1 VEYGLIFYHGP
12 LGDRKVSMPLVAG
25 VGCVDY
31 TIRIMGSGFPD
42 TIHTVTFDCWSTLI
56 YEAKAPLPLP
66 IGAAER
72 KRSVN
77 ERRAS
82 SLAALLALEPPLVA
96 AAFAAAWQEHQRAW
110 HRREAFTGE
119 HMLDHTLRT
128 LGLQLTAAQRAELL
142 RTLEDEITV
151 RHVQAAPG
159 ARELLAHLRA
169 RGIRTALICD
179 TGFTPGRVVR
189 QLLAEQGLLEL
200 LELTIFSD
208 EIGVAKP
215 HPRAFSS
222 ALEGLGVTA
231 QGAVHVGDIRRS
243 DIAGARAAGMGS
255 VRFAGLHDDNDDANG
270 SGAGVIDCAAAGCTP
285 PCARPE
291 ADQVV
296 ATYTALRSLLEPRL
310 VTVSVSS

>member
-1 VEYGLIFYHGP
+1 MEYGLIFYHGP
-12 LGDRKVSMPLVAG
+12 RGDPKVSKPSVAG

-31 TIRIMGSGFPD
+31 IIRTMGSGFPD

-56 YEAKAPLPLP
+56 YEAKAPVP
-66 IGAAER
+66 IDAAEH
-72 KRSVN
+72 KRSGN
-77 ERRAS
+77 ERRAAN
-82 SLAALLALEPPLVA
+82 LAAVLALEPQLVA

-128 LGLQLTAAQRAELL
+128 LSLQLTAAQRAELL
-142 RTLEDEITV
+142 RTLEDEISV

-189 QLLAEQGLLEL
+189 QLLAEQGLLEW

-255 VRFAGLHDDNDDANG
+255 VRFNGLHDDHDDANG
-270 SGAGVIDCAAAGCTP
+270 SSAGVIDCAAAGCTP

-296 ATYTALRSLLEPRL
+296 STYTALRALLEPRL
-310 VTVSVSS
+310 VAVSS

>member
-1 VEYGLIFYHGP
+1 MRTGIFLPWATRGNP
-12 LGDRKVSMPLVAG
+12 KVSERSVAG

-56 YEAKAPLPLP
+56 YEAKAPVPSD
-66 IGAAER
+66 ARER
-72 KRSVN
+72 KRSAN
-77 ERRAS
+77 ERRAAR
-82 SLAALLALEPPLVA
+82 LAAALAHEPQLVA
-96 AAFAAAWQEHQRAW
+96 AAFAAAWKEHQRAW
-110 HRREAFTGE
+110 HRRESFTGE
-119 HMLDHTLRT
+119 HMLDHTLRM
-128 LGLQLTAAQRAELL
+128 LSLQLTAAQRAELL
-142 RTLEDEITV
+142 RTLEDEISV
-151 RHVQAAPG
+151 RHVQAAMG

-189 QLLAEQGLLEL
+189 QLLADQGLLEL

-208 EIGVAKP
+208 EIGVTKP
-215 HPRAFSS
+215 HPRAFAS
-222 ALEGLGVTA
+222 ALAGLGVAA

-255 VRFAGLHDDNDDANG
+255 VRFTGLHDDHDDGDGGA
-270 SGAGVIDCAAAGCTP
+270 AGVIDCAAAGCTP

-296 ATYTALRSLLEPRL
+296 STYTALRALLEPRL
-310 VTVSVSS
+310 VAVSS

>member
-1 VEYGLIFYHGP
+1 
-12 LGDRKVSMPLVAG
+12 MPLVAG

-31 TIRIMGSGFPD
+31 TIRNMGSGFPD

-56 YEAKAPLPLP
+56 YEAKAPLPMDAP
-66 IGAAER
+66 ER
-72 KRSVN
+72 KRSGN
-77 ERRAS
+77 ERRAAN
-82 SLAALLALEPPLVA
+82 LAAVLALEPQLVA
-96 AAFAAAWQEHQRAW
+96 AAFGAAWQEHQRAW

-142 RTLEDEITV
+142 HTLEDEITV

-159 ARELLAHLRA
+159 ARELLTHLRA

-189 QLLAEQGLLEL
+189 QLLAEQGLLEW

-222 ALEGLGVTA
+222 ALEGLGVMA

-255 VRFAGLHDDNDDANG
+255 VRFSGLHDATLCAARSG
-270 SGAGVIDCAAAGCTP
+270 SGRRDLHRAAIV
-285 PCARPE
+285 ARS
-291 ADQVV
+291 AARNRQLM
-296 ATYTALRSLLEPRL
+296 TG
-310 VTVSVSS
+310 